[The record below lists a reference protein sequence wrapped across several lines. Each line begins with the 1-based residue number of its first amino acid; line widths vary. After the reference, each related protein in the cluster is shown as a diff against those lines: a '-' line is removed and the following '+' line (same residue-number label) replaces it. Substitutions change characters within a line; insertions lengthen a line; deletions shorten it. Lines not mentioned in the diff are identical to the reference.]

1 MARLS
6 AEPAL
11 NGSALN
17 GRHPA
22 PSRPR
27 PSDAFLSALR
37 SAGRV
42 VFVSHVNPDPDSLG
56 SMAALAHLTATVLG
70 KPTLL
75 TQDGVIGRAENRT
88 MIETLGLDLVPTSQV
103 QCRPADAVVMVDSQP
118 GTGRHTC
125 PFAAHPLVVV
135 DHHVTP
141 GKLDGVAVVDIRP
154 DLGACCTIATEYL
167 TEQRVPI
174 PKSLATALFYGIE
187 TEVSGW
193 PREATQPDDDALSR
207 LYPLADHNALARI
220 RNTALPKQH
229 LEALS
234 LALVSAV
241 RCDRLLFAWVDPLR
255 LPDQAAE
262 VVDFLIRT
270 EGIDWA
276 VCGGVCGATGES
288 RVVLSV
294 RAAMANANAGELL
307 RRVVGDLGT
316 AGGHHRRAGGSIP
329 IPPGTDLAALRADLL
344 SRTRSEF
351 NLNGK
356 VEPFL
361 AG

>member
-1 MARLS
+1 MARVS
-6 AEPAL
+6 AEPI
-11 NGSALN
+11 LN
-17 GRHPA
+17 GRHPN
-22 PSRPR
+22 PTRLR

-37 SAGRV
+37 PAARV

-56 SMAALAHLTATVLG
+56 SMAALAHLTTTILD

-88 MIETLGLDLVPTSQV
+88 MIEALGLDLVPTGAV
-103 QCRPADAVVMVDSQP
+103 QCRTGDAVVMVDSQP

-135 DHHVTP
+135 DHHITP
-141 GKLDGVAVVDIRP
+141 GKLDGVAVTDIRP
-154 DLGACCTIATEYL
+154 DLGACCTIAAEYL
-167 TEQRVPI
+167 AEQRVPI
-174 PKSLATALFYGIE
+174 PRPLATALFYGIE
-187 TEVSGW
+187 TEVSGY
-193 PREATQPDDDALSR
+193 PREATQADDDALAR

-220 RNTALPKQH
+220 RNAPLPKPH

-234 LALVSAV
+234 LALASAV

-255 LPDQAAE
+255 QPDQAAE

-270 EGIDWA
+270 DGVDWA
-276 VCGGVCGATGES
+276 VCGGVCGD

-294 RAAMANANAGELL
+294 RAGMANANAGELL

-316 AGGHHRRAGGSIP
+316 AGGHHRRAGGSLP
-329 IPPGTDLAALRADLL
+329 ITADTDLAALRAELMA
-344 SRTRSEF
+344 RIRQEF
-351 NLNGK
+351 KLNGPA
-356 VEPFL
+356 VPFL

>member
-6 AEPAL
+6 AEPI
-11 NGSALN
+11 LN
-17 GRHPA
+17 GRHSSPT
-22 PSRPR
+22 RDR
-27 PSDAFLSALR
+27 PSDAYLSALR
-37 SAGRV
+37 PAGRV

-56 SMAALAHLTATVLG
+56 SMAALAHLTTTILG
-70 KPTLL
+70 KPTVL

-88 MIETLGLDLVPTSQV
+88 MIDTLGLELVPTNQV
-103 QCRPADAVVMVDSQP
+103 QCRSGDAVVMVDSQP

-141 GKLDGVAVVDIRP
+141 GKLDGAAVVDIRP

-174 PKSLATALFYGIE
+174 PKALATALFYGIE

-193 PREATQPDDDALSR
+193 PREATQADEDALSR
-207 LYPLADHNALARI
+207 LYPLSDHGALARI

-229 LEALS
+229 LEALA
-234 LALVSAV
+234 LALRSAV
-241 RCDRLLFAWVDPLR
+241 RCDKLLFAWVDPLR
-255 LPDQAAE
+255 VPDQAAE

-276 VCGGVCGATGES
+276 VCGGVCGD

-329 IPPGTDLAALRADLL
+329 LRPDTDLAKLRADLL
-344 SRTRSEF
+344 ARIRLEF
-351 NLNGK
+351 KLNGT

-361 AG
+361 G

>member
-1 MARLS
+1 
-6 AEPAL
+6 
-11 NGSALN
+11 
-17 GRHPA
+17 
-22 PSRPR
+22 
-27 PSDAFLSALR
+27 
-37 SAGRV
+37 
-42 VFVSHVNPDPDSLG
+42 
-56 SMAALAHLTATVLG
+56 
-70 KPTLL
+70 
-75 TQDGVIGRAENRT
+75 
-88 MIETLGLDLVPTSQV
+88 
-103 QCRPADAVVMVDSQP
+103 MVDSQP

-167 TEQRVPI
+167 AEQRVPI
-174 PKSLATALFYGIE
+174 PRPLATALFYGIE

-193 PREATQPDDDALSR
+193 PREATQADDDALSR
-207 LYPLADHNALARI
+207 LYPLSDHNALARI

-234 LALVSAV
+234 LALSSVV
-241 RCDRLLFAWVDPLR
+241 RCDKLLFAWVDPLR
-255 LPDQAAE
+255 MPDQAAE

-276 VCGGVCGATGES
+276 VCGGVCGD

-329 IPPGTDLAALRADLL
+329 IKPGTDLAKLRADLL
-344 SRTRSEF
+344 ARIRLEF
-351 NLNGK
+351 KLNGT

-361 AG
+361 A